1 MLYDMRSFEITAY
14 IPSIDHMFTSI
25 VGNVFGFKAL
35 HALSLPGCQRCPS
48 GWSHNVVNMNIK

>member
-14 IPSIDHMFTSI
+14 IPGIGHMFTSI

-35 HALSLPGCQRCPS
+35 HALSLPGCQRRPL
-48 GWSHNVVNMNIK
+48 G